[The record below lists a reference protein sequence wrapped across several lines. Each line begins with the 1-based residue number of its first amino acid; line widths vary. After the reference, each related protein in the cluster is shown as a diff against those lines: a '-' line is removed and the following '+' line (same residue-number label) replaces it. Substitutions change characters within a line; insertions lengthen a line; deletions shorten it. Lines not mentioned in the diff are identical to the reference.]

1 MLPNETYNIKASAFV
16 RCALGPLEGALEMER
31 GIVYQLDL
39 DVGCLVVLAIWN
51 VPSHS
56 INPGGRRFRV
66 PGGGRTGDLL
76 IYATQA
82 SIHGS
87 AFEADGWEKGGRGR
101 RRIKR

>member
-1 MLPNETYNIKASAFV
+1 
-16 RCALGPLEGALEMER
+16 MER
-31 GIVYQLDL
+31 RIVYQLDL

-87 AFEADGWEKGGRGR
+87 AFEADDWEKGGRGR
-101 RRIKR
+101 RRIER